1 VKSLYSAVNAVLAP
15 ELATFDAKLGVGV
28 GDDLAAACTADYLDS
43 AHPMA
48 GLVELVLLNFRVTYV
63 QDHVA

>member
-1 VKSLYSAVNAVLAP
+1 MNAVLAP

-43 AHPMA
+43 AHLMA

-63 QDHVA
+63 